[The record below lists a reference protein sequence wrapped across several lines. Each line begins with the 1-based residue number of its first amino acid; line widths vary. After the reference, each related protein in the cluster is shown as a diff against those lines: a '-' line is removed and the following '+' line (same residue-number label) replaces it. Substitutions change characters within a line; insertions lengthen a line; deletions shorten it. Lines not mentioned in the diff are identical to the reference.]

1 MIKEDVFVHDPRRAG
16 DVKRYHAQTHV
27 VTQTVASHS
36 WNLVRIATTIWPD
49 IPRHIILYCIYHD
62 IAEGC
67 VGDLPYTTKL
77 RSKVIKDEID
87 GLESESILAMS
98 KIWQTP
104 ILPALTNEEKKFVKA
119 VEYVEFAEYSW
130 VEKNLG
136 NRYIQVVLDR
146 VLPLIHATKL
156 ADTYLNTRFHT
167 YVKARRLYEEGI

>member
-1 MIKEDVFVHDPRRAG
+1 
-16 DVKRYHAQTHV
+16 
-27 VTQTVASHS
+27 
-36 WNLVRIATTIWPD
+36 
-49 IPRHIILYCIYHD
+49 
-62 IAEGC
+62 
-67 VGDLPYTTKL
+67 
-77 RSKVIKDEID
+77 VIKDEID

-130 VEKNLG
+130 NERNLG